1 MSIFFKKNC
10 KNLLFGL
17 ITVGL
22 SVCSLQ
28 SECFS
33 MNRKQLLTTP
43 IQQPRAI
50 AIVQEQQQNMIKEEQ
65 MNTILQKLGLITE
78 QIQQLNSKFDN
89 FTLEIN
95 SRLDK
100 INTRIDDSIAVT
112 EELGH
117 VLFSPIVNQD

>member
-10 KNLLFGL
+10 KNLLFCL
-17 ITVGL
+17 ITFSL
-22 SVCSLQ
+22 SVCSLK
-28 SECFS
+28 SECFAS
-33 MNRKQLLTTP
+33 RNRLLTTP

-65 MNTILQKLGLITE
+65 IDTILQKLGLITE

-100 INTRIDDSIAVT
+100 IDTRIDDSIAVT

-117 VLFSPIVNQD
+117 VLFSPRVNQD